1 MDSGDFCPGN
11 ARPEYLGQNIKQK
24 VKYPSFVCLKIVP
37 PLYGSSSPTLLSLFL
52 SLLLSALSLVMK
64 YHFFRISY
72 FIYVKLSNSN
82 SIFASFSPPLRSQL
96 YYLYLSSVMNH
107 NHRDHRGSTD
117 KTISRFSSLCLS
129 TIISIIFVS
138 ITTQTRALISA
149 DCFYNPV
156 QWLSRF

>member
-52 SLLLSALSLVMK
+52 SLLLSALSRDEVSFLS
-64 YHFFRISY
+64 HFLFHLCKIIQ
-72 FIYVKLSNSN
+72 FELNICVLLP
-82 SIFASFSPPLRSQL
+82 APSFPAL
-96 YYLYLSSVMNH
+96 YLYLSSVMNH

-129 TIISIIFVS
+129 TIIYIIFVS